1 MSEKKVKPAPPPGK
15 GASWKRLMPLAV
27 LLAVAA
33 LFYCAAGVLSGEF
46 SVADDSAYIV
56 ENGHFDRPL
65 NLAGLAQ
72 IFNSIAKEEMLHDYY
87 RPIYV
92 LVRTIDYHL
101 YRTSPTGYHVTS
113 LLFYL
118 LAVGSAYWILRELL
132 SSTRAAFAGA
142 LLFALHPIH
151 VEAVAW
157 VMAGGYT
164 IAGALALLSFAL
176 YLSRRTWASGLVFA
190 AAALANPPA
199 AVMPALVGGHMWIF
213 RAKEA
218 GERRRR
224 WVNLGLM
231 AAAAVG
237 VVYLNFVVF
246 PQRYARAFFDSAVAA
261 RSWLANFFATLRLMT
276 VPLGLHTPYEGYIE
290 KLGDPRWIAGAAG
303 LLLMGVQSWSCGGAV
318 AWRPLGCSGSWW
330 ASCPRS
336 RFGRTPPAW
345 PIAMCSSRLSV

>member
-1 MSEKKVKPAPPPGK
+1 MSKKKLEAPPPSGM
-15 GASWKRLMPLAV
+15 GSFFKRHIPLAV
-27 LLAVAA
+27 VLAVAA

-56 ENGHFDRPL
+56 EYGHFDRPL
-65 NLAGLAQ
+65 SLTGLAQ

-101 YRTSPTGYHVTS
+101 YRTSPPGYHVTS

-132 SSTRAAFAGA
+132 PSTRAAFAGA

-157 VMAGGYT
+157 GMAGGYT

-237 VVYLNFVVF
+237 VV
-246 PQRYARAFFDSAVAA
+246 
-261 RSWLANFFATLRLMT
+261 
-276 VPLGLHTPYEGYIE
+276 
-290 KLGDPRWIAGAAG
+290 
-303 LLLMGVQSWSCGGAV
+303 
-318 AWRPLGCSGSWW
+318 
-330 ASCPRS
+330 
-336 RFGRTPPAW
+336 
-345 PIAMCSSRLSV
+345 